1 VLRALKADPV
11 LRDVPVVLLTMLDD
25 KSKGYS
31 LGATDYLVKPVDRD
45 ALRSVLSRYH
55 VPDSARTALLID
67 DDPAVRQSVSKTL
80 SAEGWEVTEAENGKA
95 GLERIRA
102 SRPTLV
108 LLDLMMPVMDGFDF
122 LVQLHAN
129 ADWRDIPV
137 IVLTAKDLSAED
149 RRTLSGRVEQIFEKD
164 AWSHE
169 QLMGLVKKLAS
180 KHEARP

>member
-1 VLRALKADPV
+1 
-11 LRDVPVVLLTMLDD
+11 
-25 KSKGYS
+25 
-31 LGATDYLVKPVDRD
+31 
-45 ALRSVLSRYH
+45 